1 MTEELEKKMRDAAN
15 ANAFD
20 IDCGD
25 LNTNRDIFID
35 AIKWYINNLWH
46 EEDLPNKDEDIII
59 RSGGFAKV
67 CSPNEAY
74 EYTGQ
79 KTWCYLCDILPKEG
93 GTK

>member
-35 AIKWYINNLWH
+35 GVKWYINNLWH

-59 RSGGFAKV
+59 ISGGFAKV

-74 EYTGQ
+74 EYTGK
-79 KTWCYLCDILPKEG
+79 KTWCYLCDILPKKG